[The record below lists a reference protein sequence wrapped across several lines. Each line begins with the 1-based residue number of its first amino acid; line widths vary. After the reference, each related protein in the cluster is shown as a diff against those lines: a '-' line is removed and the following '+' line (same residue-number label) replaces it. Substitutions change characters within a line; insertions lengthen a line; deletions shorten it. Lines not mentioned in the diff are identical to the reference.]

1 MEILNLSIGG
11 IPLIAWVLVFISLV
25 VLVLF
30 KYKQQ
35 KTEDFLNLVFKKA
48 LFNLSNNIIKSK
60 YAINY
65 RKPIVKKL
73 GTIMAA
79 MSVFGNIII
88 EDDENEDNNKIINC
102 EYMIIELRN
111 YTFLSIDIINF
122 LLFPDKTKKT
132 LLFILSKINDIDC
145 IGNDN
150 DYLIVDSKLVF
161 TEIEGIY
168 FITDS
173 PDALTAY
180 YDMLLN
186 KASMYKEI
194 KDNIITKMYNKK
206 YLNLLESINIEKNG

>member
-1 MEILNLSIGG
+1 MEIFNLSIGG
-11 IPLIAWVLVFISLV
+11 IPLIAWILVFISLV

-132 LLFILSKINDIDC
+132 MLFILSKINDVDC
-145 IGNDN
+145 IGNDK
-150 DYLIVDSKLVF
+150 DYLIIDRKLVY

-180 YDMLLN
+180 YDMLLD
-186 KASMYKEI
+186 KASLYKEI

>member
-1 MEILNLSIGG
+1 MEIFNLSIGG
-11 IPLIAWVLVFISLV
+11 IPLIAWILVFISLV

-102 EYMIIELRN
+102 EYMIIELRY
-111 YTFLSIDIINF
+111 YTFLIQ
-122 LLFPDKTKKT
+122 
-132 LLFILSKINDIDC
+132 LSC
-145 IGNDN
+145 IRN
-150 DYLIVDSKLVF
+150 
-161 TEIEGIY
+161 
-168 FITDS
+168 
-173 PDALTAY
+173 
-180 YDMLLN
+180 
-186 KASMYKEI
+186 
-194 KDNIITKMYNKK
+194 
-206 YLNLLESINIEKNG
+206 